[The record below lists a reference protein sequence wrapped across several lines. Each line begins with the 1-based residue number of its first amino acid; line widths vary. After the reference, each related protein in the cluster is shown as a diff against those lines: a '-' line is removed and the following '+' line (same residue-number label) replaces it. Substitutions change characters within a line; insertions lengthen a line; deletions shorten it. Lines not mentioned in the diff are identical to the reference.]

1 MFISHIRKT
10 VGFWDIGE
18 MGFSRDKKI
27 IMKNYK
33 GVIIE
38 ESLENTDVL
47 SKVRIVRTKVEKVTK
62 KHKTPWIKEW
72 TLHTV
77 HIPEKKAASIAKKL
91 SKSLDSKHSWYA
103 DFKNKKTHFIIFRNK
118 IFKIDRSSREEYE
131 KATKYGVSLGIPSY
145 QVNFAPNVIK
155 WER

>member
-103 DFKNKKTHFIIFRNK
+103 DFRSEVTKKHKTPWIKEWTLHTVHIP
-118 IFKIDRSSREEYE
+118 E
-131 KATKYGVSLGIPSY
+131 KKAASIAKKLSKSLDSKHSWY
-145 QVNFAPNVIK
+145 ADF
-155 WER
+155 